1 MKKIR
6 PYKKVFLLILILPLL
21 AISCNEVI
29 TVYTRIV
36 NIDSD
41 DTVLKL
47 HFEFKKATND
57 SVSFVDR
64 IDILRNDTLICSLT
78 CSTGKGISNWEFPS
92 VPNDFQVNSSIKG
105 NGIPEIL
112 KSQNV
117 QFVFSSRAKLPP
129 GYGSWIYNP
138 KYSESSYR
146 WMFDEKGN
154 QNIKIDS
161 FYEPWIGRDIVKI
174 ESTNDFQV
182 TDSDFELKNAKGDLV
197 DFKVKYKRNPTDK
210 VALVLDQ
217 SVKTGEILY
226 LKFQIDATKTYN
238 GTIIVPDKSMIGIAG
253 KYQDLK

>member
-1 MKKIR
+1 M
-6 PYKKVFLLILILPLL
+6 
-21 AISCNEVI
+21 I

-41 DTVLKL
+41 DTILRL

-57 SVSFVDR
+57 SISFVDN
-64 IDILRNDTLICSLT
+64 IDILRNDTLICRLT

-92 VPNDFQVNSSIKG
+92 VPNDFQINSSI
-105 NGIPEIL
+105 NRDVIPEIL

-117 QFVFSSRAKLPP
+117 KFEFRSRAKLP
-129 GYGSWIYNP
+129 GYGLWIYNP
-138 KYSESSYR
+138 KYSESNYR

-174 ESTNDFQV
+174 ESTKDFQV
-182 TDSDFELKNAKGDLV
+182 TDSDFELKNAKGELI

-226 LKFQIDATKTYN
+226 LKFQIDSIKVYKE
-238 GTIIVPDKSMIGIAG
+238 TIIVPDKSIIGIAG